1 MGPMKKMFAAS
12 ALLALCTLV
21 LGMPMSGYAQS
32 PHMGGDAMLVS
43 QIQTE
48 LKTATFHSGEL
59 AQKVNTIAGVQLH
72 LHHVINCLEGT
83 NGPDYLASVGYP
95 CQGQG
100 NGIIPDLKV
109 AVMHMVPGSTAA
121 LQEAQTCLM
130 LALQSVTSKDINEA
144 QPFALVISRHLQTAS
159 QYLSQ

>member
-1 MGPMKKMFAAS
+1 MSPMKNLFAAG
-12 ALLALCTLV
+12 ALLAMTALV
-21 LGMPMSGYAQS
+21 FGAPISAFAQA
-32 PHMGGDAMLVS
+32 PHGGDAMLIS
-43 QIQTE
+43 QVQTE

-59 AQKVNTIAGVQLH
+59 AQKVNALAGVQLH
-72 LHHVINCLEGT
+72 LHHVINCLEGP

-109 AVMHMVPGSTAA
+109 AVMHMVPGSSAA
-121 LQEAQTCLM
+121 LQEAETCQM
-130 LALQSVTSKDINEA
+130 LALQAVASKDINEA